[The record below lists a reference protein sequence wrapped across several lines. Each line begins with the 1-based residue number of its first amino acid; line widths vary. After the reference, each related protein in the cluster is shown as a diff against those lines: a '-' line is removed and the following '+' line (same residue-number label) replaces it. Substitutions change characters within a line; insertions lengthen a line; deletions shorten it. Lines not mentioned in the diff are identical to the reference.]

1 MFKQSFYNFL
11 PSAMFVFAKLN
22 LLCTVPRRFAVGV
35 KTFRTGLLVLLGA
48 VVGSFLVVAEAD
60 WVVGPGNAGGVA
72 WEGVPGGAAGA
83 DTGAAGSLVEV
94 PLFPLVEAMV
104 LESNLVS
111 TSSILV
117 KPSLDSEEVMMMGGA
132 AGLGGVGAALTA
144 TGILC

>member
-1 MFKQSFYNFL
+1 MGGE
-11 PSAMFVFAKLN
+11 
-22 LLCTVPRRFAVGV
+22 T
-35 KTFRTGLLVLLGA
+35 TGLT
-48 VVGSFLVVAEAD
+48 SVA
-60 WVVGPGNAGGVA
+60 
-72 WEGVPGGAAGA
+72 
-83 DTGAAGSLVEV
+83 SLALV
-94 PLFPLVEAMV
+94 PLV